1 MISIDSDGTPQGNDD
16 DQVGYRKPPKRFR
29 FTKGRSGNPSGKLGS
44 KKHSAILMT
53 KALLQPIP
61 IKRDGRREK
70 VSKLVAFATQLA
82 NKATQGDYQSIRLL
96 LSYCAWIH
104 AELTEP
110 IRQHGGLP
118 PEVGRAIRRA
128 LLGLPDED
136 DEPASEIRQSVEHA
150 PSALKPDLE
159 PIGEKKRTGP
169 SEVGFGR
176 PPAQYRFRK
185 GRSGN
190 LAGRPPVLKTFERIL
205 RRLLLQRVRLT
216 ENGCVRS
223 VVRLQVIFE
232 QIVNRAALGRPRFER
247 LLLEYIPSVDRVIDR
262 DRRHPKNLTKLL
274 SSSLLRSMDSDDGS
288 G

>member
-1 MISIDSDGTPQGNDD
+1 
-16 DQVGYRKPPKRFR
+16 
-29 FTKGRSGNPSGKLGS
+29 
-44 KKHSAILMT
+44 MT

-61 IKRDGRREK
+61 VKRDGRREK
-70 VSKLVAFATQLA
+70 ITKLQAFATQLV

-104 AELTEP
+104 SELTEP

-136 DEPASEIRQSVEHA
+136 DDPASEIRQSIEHA
-150 PSALKPDLE
+150 PAAVPELE
-159 PIGEKKRTGP
+159 PSREDKRTGR

-190 LAGRPPVLKTFERIL
+190 LAGRPPTLKTFERIL

-216 ENGCVRS
+216 ENGRVRS

-232 QIVNRAALGRPRFER
+232 QIVNRAALGSPRFQR
-247 LLLEYIPSVDRVIDR
+247 LLLEYIPSVDSVLDR
-262 DRRHPKNLTKLL
+262 DRRQPKNLNKMIRSRLF
-274 SSSLLRSMDSDDGS
+274 RSMDSDD
-288 G
+288 

>member
-1 MISIDSDGTPQGNDD
+1 MNSFDDDGTPNGNDD
-16 DQVGYRKPPKRFR
+16 DRAGYRKPPKRFR
-29 FTKGRSGNPSGKLGS
+29 FRKGRSGNPSGKLGT
-44 KKHSAILMT
+44 KKHPAVLMT

-61 IKRDGRREK
+61 VKRDGRREK
-70 VSKLVAFATQLA
+70 VTKLQAFATQLV

-136 DEPASEIRQSVEHA
+136 DDPASEILQSVEHA
-150 PSALKPDLE
+150 SGALKPALE
-159 PIGEKKRTGP
+159 PIGDEKRTGP

-190 LAGRPPVLKTFERIL
+190 LAGRPPALKTFERLL

-216 ENGCVRS
+216 ENGRVRS

-232 QIVNRAALGRPRFER
+232 QIVNRAALGSPRFQR
-247 LLLEYIPSVDRVIDR
+247 LLLEYIPSVDRVLDR
-262 DRRHPKNLTKLL
+262 DRRQPKNLNKLIRSRL
-274 SSSLLRSMDSDDGS
+274 FKSMDSDD
-288 G
+288 

>member
-1 MISIDSDGTPQGNDD
+1 MNSFDD
-16 DQVGYRKPPKRFR
+16 DRAGYGKPPKRFR
-29 FTKGRSGNPSGKLGS
+29 FTKGRSGNPRGKLGA
-44 KKHSAILMT
+44 KKHSAVLMT

-61 IKRDGRREK
+61 VKRDGRREK
-70 VSKLVAFATQLA
+70 ITKLQAFATQLV

-96 LSYCAWIH
+96 LDYCSWIH
-104 AELTEP
+104 SELTEP

-136 DEPASEIRQSVEHA
+136 DSLASEIPQSIEHA
-150 PSALKPDLE
+150 PTALKSELE
-159 PIGEKKRTGP
+159 PLGEEKRTGP
-169 SEVGFGR
+169 SEVGFRR

-190 LAGRPPVLKTFERIL
+190 LAGRPPVLKTFERLL

-223 VVRLQVIFE
+223 VVRLQIIFE
-232 QIVNRAALGRPRFER
+232 QIVNRAALGSPRFQR
-247 LLLEYIPSVDRVIDR
+247 LLLEYIPSVDSVLDR
-262 DRRHPKNLTKLL
+262 DRRQPNNLNKTIRSRLL
-274 SSSLLRSMDSDDGS
+274 KSMDSDD
-288 G
+288 